1 MDSNTGAPAATI
13 SVGSI
18 ISRTW
23 ATLKKKPGVYLG
35 ISFVFGLV
43 AMLINVG
50 LSLAIPMLGSLL
62 GNIISVIINLLGG
75 AAIVYVAFQDLRDVR
90 MGLKDALVYVSGRLV
105 PLFLVALLS
114 GLGIGIGL
122 VLLVVPGI
130 FLACIWIVA
139 VPACVVEKLGPVD
152 CLRRSMELTKGYR
165 LTIFGALAVIGV
177 AFIIFG
183 AIATFLGGAVLT
195 MTNSIAVLAFIVA
208 LLLLSLVFMLI
219 QGAMLTLITA
229 ILYADLRSA
238 KEGISKESLAE
249 VFD

>member
-23 ATLKKKPGVYLG
+23 GTLMKKPGVYLG
-35 ISFVFGLV
+35 ICFVFGLV
-43 AMLINVG
+43 ATLINVG
-50 LSLAIPMLGSLL
+50 LTLANPMLGSLL
-62 GNIISVIINLLGG
+62 GNIISMIINLLGG

-90 MGLKDALVYVSGRLV
+90 MGLKEALIYVSGRLV

-114 GLGIGIGL
+114 GLGIGML
-122 VLLVVPGI
+122 LLVVPGI

-165 LTIFGALAVIGV
+165 LTIFGALVVIVV

-195 MTNSIAVLAFIVA
+195 MTTSIAVMA
-208 LLLLSLVFMLI
+208 LTAALLSLVLTLI
-219 QGAMLTLITA
+219 PSAMLTLITA

>member
-1 MDSNTGAPAATI
+1 MDSNTGAPAATL

-23 ATLKKKPGVYLG
+23 GTLMKKPGVYLG
-35 ISFVFGLV
+35 ICFVFSLV
-43 AMLINVG
+43 SILILIG
-50 LSLAIPMLGSLL
+50 LSLMLQGLGALL
-62 GNIISVIINLLGG
+62 GIIINMILNLLSG

-90 MGLKDALVYVSGRLV
+90 MGLKEALVYVSGRLV

-130 FLACIWIVA
+130 FLACMWIVA

-152 CLRRSMELTKGYR
+152 CLRRSMELTKGHR
-165 LTIFGALAVIGV
+165 LTIFG
-177 AFIIFG
+177 
-183 AIATFLGGAVLT
+183 
-195 MTNSIAVLAFIVA
+195 VLAIITVTVSILNGLASAIGGTLTPVYF
-208 LLLLSLVFMLI
+208 LLSLVLTLVPN
-219 QGAMLTLITA
+219 AMLTLLTA

>member
-1 MDSNTGAPAATI
+1 MDSNTGAPAATL

-23 ATLKKKPGVYLG
+23 GTLMKKPGVYLG
-35 ISFVFGLV
+35 ICFVFGLV
-43 AMLINVG
+43 ATLINVG
-50 LSLAIPMLGSLL
+50 LTLANPMLGSLL
-62 GNIISVIINLLGG
+62 GNIISMIINLLGG

-90 MGLKDALVYVSGRLV
+90 MGLKEALIYVSGRLV

-114 GLGIGIGL
+114 GLGIGIGML
-122 VLLVVPGI
+122 LLVVPGI

-165 LTIFGALAVIGV
+165 LTIFGALVVIV
-177 AFIIFG
+177 AAFIIFG

-195 MTNSIAVLAFIVA
+195 MTTSIAVMA
-208 LLLLSLVFMLI
+208 LTAALLSLVLTLI
-219 QGAMLTLITA
+219 PSAMLTLITA